1 MIETSKKICCKIW
14 DIICWPFVKIHKWLK
29 GN

>member
-1 MIETSKKICCKIW
+1 MMDKCKKICCKIW

-29 GN
+29 GD

>member
-1 MIETSKKICCKIW
+1 MMDKCKRICCKIW

-29 GN
+29 GD

>member
-1 MIETSKKICCKIW
+1 MMDKCKRICCKIW
-14 DIICWPFVKIHKWLK
+14 EIICWPFVKIHKWLK